1 MKRYTYSDASICQV
15 SNMICTSCRKP
26 ILEGAFRFRET
37 EEAYLP
43 QHRSCTSQDPEWA
56 AIDHRQQLHT
66 AYAARRKL
74 ALRKFIE
81 EFGEPDEDLVAE
93 IVREKCSVAIG

>member
-1 MKRYTYSDASICQV
+1 MRRYTYSDASICQV
-15 SNMICTSCRKP
+15 SNMICVSCRKP

-37 EEAYLP
+37 EDACLP
-43 QHRSCTSQDPEWA
+43 QHRACTSQDPEWA
-56 AIDHRQQLHT
+56 ATDHRQQLHA
-66 AYAARRKL
+66 AYAARRRL

-93 IVREKCSVAIG
+93 IVSEQRSVAIG